1 MSNIAS
7 VYITNSTRNFDK
19 EYHYQIP
26 DSIKGNVIPGVRVI
40 VPFGKADRSTEGY
53 VLKVMEFSEM
63 KGLKDVKKLVDDK
76 PILSAGMLELALWMK
91 KRYICTFSD
100 AIKCMLP
107 PGIGIKST
115 KVVRFIQPNGLEE
128 LKHSIESNIKKPNN
142 ISIIIDKLIENGN
155 EYEYEELKNS
165 LNIKSFS
172 KDIKKLEQK
181 GFISVFEEYSTK
193 VKEKTVRVAFLSLP
207 KEEIIEEIES
217 NRVKKIQQ
225 IRVLEMLLE
234 NEFISIADIV
244 RFSSVSASV
253 LNTLKKYGY
262 IDFKDIEVNRD
273 PLRQRVISPTQPLE
287 PTSEQLSAINEIKKK
302 IDFEEFGEVLLH
314 GVTGSGKT
322 EVYLQ
327 LIQHVIDKEKQ
338 SIVLVPEI
346 SLTPQMV
353 ERFKGRFGTNVA
365 VLHSRL
371 SLGERFDQW
380 RLIKEGKIKVVVGAR
395 SAVFAP
401 FQKLGL
407 VIMDEEHE
415 NTYKSEITPKYHAS
429 DIARERCVYD
439 KAVLLLGSAT
449 PSVDTYFKARSGKID
464 FLEMASR
471 ANKMQMPKV
480 EIVDMRKELDEGN
493 RSIFSRKLSEE
504 VDNNISLG
512 QQTMLFLNRR
522 GHASFVF
529 CRKCGFSLKCVNCNI
544 SLTYHSND
552 ERLICHYCGYTIKNP
567 ELCPNCKSDYIRHFG
582 TGTQRVED
590 DIKKQFPLSSVIRMD
605 MDTTTYK
612 NSHEEILR
620 TFRDNNINIMVGTQM
635 IAKGH
640 DFPNVT
646 LVGVLAADSL
656 LNTGDY
662 KASERTFQLIT
673 QVSGRAGRGELK
685 GRVIVQTYNCEDFS
699 IRAACNH
706 DYTSFYNQEI
716 QIRKKLEYP
725 PFTNLAVMILSGMGD
740 RHVYNKA
747 KEVKILTNEY
757 FGNDNVRLEILGPAR
772 APLSKIKNKYRWRII
787 VKCHNFDKLLDVL
800 SSVSDSFHRKK
811 EKNEVELSMDINPV
825 NML

>member
-1 MSNIAS
+1 MSKIAS
-7 VYITNSTRNFDK
+7 VFISKSTRNFDK
-19 EYHYQIP
+19 EYHYIIP
-26 DSIKGNVIPGVRVI
+26 NNIKDTVIPGIRVI
-40 VPFGKADRSTEGY
+40 VPFGKSDRSTEAY
-53 VLKVMEFSEM
+53 VFKILDGSEM
-63 KGLKDVKKLVDDK
+63 NGLKEIKKAIDEK
-76 PILSAGMLELALWMK
+76 PVLSEEMLELALWMK

-100 AIKCMLP
+100 AVKCMLP

-115 KVVRFIQPNGLEE
+115 RIVKCNKPDEVYN
-128 LKHSIESNIKKPNN
+128 LKQTIKMKSNEQDNL
-142 ISIIIDKLIENGN
+142 SLIIDRLIKNGN
-155 EYEYEELKNS
+155 ECEYEELKSS

-172 KDIKKLEQK
+172 KDIKKLEK
-181 GFISVFEEYSTK
+181 SGMISICEEYSTK
-193 VKEKTVRVAFLSLP
+193 VKEKILRVAYLALP
-207 KEEIIEEIES
+207 NEEIIEEIES

-225 IRVLEMLLE
+225 IRVLEMLLD
-234 NEFISIADIV
+234 NEYISVADIV
-244 RFSSVSASV
+244 RFSMVSAGV

-262 IDFKDIEVNRD
+262 IDFRDIEVKRD
-273 PLRQRVISPTQPLE
+273 PLKQRYIPSTEPLKPTQEQSDVLNIIKE
-287 PTSEQLSAINEIKKK
+287 KLDSEEY
-302 IDFEEFGEVLLH
+302 GEALLH

-327 LIQHVIDKEKQ
+327 LIQHVIDKQKQ

-353 ERFKGRFGTNVA
+353 ERFKGRFGNDVA

-371 SLGERFDQW
+371 SLGERYDQW
-380 RLIKEGKIKVVVGAR
+380 RLIKDGKIKVAVGAR

-401 FQKLGL
+401 FKKLGL
-407 VIMDEEHE
+407 IIMDEEHE
-415 NTYKSEITPKYHAS
+415 NTYKSEITPKYHAR
-429 DIARERCVYD
+429 DIARERCIYD
-439 KAVLLLGSAT
+439 NAVLLYGSAT
-449 PSVDTYFKARSGKID
+449 PSAETYFKAKSGKID
-464 FLEMASR
+464 FFEMTSR
-471 ANKMQMPKV
+471 ANNMLMPKV
-480 EIVDMRKELDEGN
+480 DIVDMRNELDEGN

-504 VDNNISLG
+504 IAKNIDSE

-522 GHASFVF
+522 GYSSFVF

-544 SLTYHSND
+544 SLTYHSSD
-552 ERLICHYCGYTIKNP
+552 KRLICHYCGYTIKNP

-582 TGTQRVED
+582 TGTQKVED
-590 DIKKQFPLSSVIRMD
+590 DIRKQFPVSTVIRMD
-605 MDTTTYK
+605 MDTTIYK

-620 TFRDNNINIMVGTQM
+620 AFKEQNINIMVGTQM

-673 QVSGRAGRGELK
+673 QVAGRAGRGNLP

-699 IRAACNH
+699 ILAACKH
-706 DYTSFYNQEI
+706 DYISFYNQEI
-716 QIRKKLEYP
+716 QIREKLSYP
-725 PFTNLAVMILSGMGD
+725 PFTNIAVMILSGIVD
-740 RHVYNKA
+740 RYVYNRT
-747 KEVKILTNEY
+747 KEVKTITSEY
-757 FGNDNVRLEILGPAR
+757 FEDSVGKAEILGPAR
-772 APLSKIKNKYRWRII
+772 APLSKIRNKYRWRII
-787 VKCHNFDKLLDVL
+787 IKCQDLDRLINVL
-800 SSVSDSFHRKK
+800 SRVSDYFYRKK